1 MSRARKAAGG
11 PAVAIVTDST
21 AYLPS
26 GAAESMGVRV
36 VPLQVIVGGGVR
48 AEGVEIEPAEV
59 AEALRGGHAV
69 STSRPSPTL
78 FAAAYREA
86 FAAGASSVVSV
97 QISSEMSGT
106 LDAAR
111 LGALD
116 VDGDVRVVDSRSVGM
131 GMGFSVLAGAEA
143 AQAGAD
149 ADAVVEAVRRTLA
162 ATQAFFYV
170 DTLEFLRRGG
180 RIGAARALLG
190 SALAVKPLLCLR
202 DGRIEPLERVR
213 TSAKAMARLQEIAV
227 EAAGDEPVAVAIH
240 HLAAAS
246 RADELAQALDLRL
259 PKLAELVTTEVGAV
273 VGAHTGPGML
283 AVVIC
288 KR

>member
-1 MSRARKAAGG
+1 MPRARQT
-11 PAVAIVTDST
+11 PAVAVVTDST

-26 GAAESMGVRV
+26 GAADALGIRV

-48 AEGVEIEPAEV
+48 AEGAEIGPDEV
-59 AEALRGGHAV
+59 AEALRRGHAV

-78 FAAAYREA
+78 FAAIYREA

-97 QISSEMSGT
+97 HISAEMSGT

-111 LGALD
+111 LAAGG
-116 VDGDVRVVDSRSVGM
+116 VDGEVLIVDSRSVGM
-131 GMGFSVLAGAEA
+131 GMGFAVLAGADA
-143 AQAGAD
+143 AQAGAH
-149 ADAVVEAVRRTLA
+149 ADAVVDAVNRTLA

-190 SALAVKPLLCLR
+190 SALSVKPLLCLR
-202 DGRIEPLERVR
+202 EGRIEPLERVR
-213 TSAKAMARLQEIAV
+213 TSVKAMARLQDIAV
-227 EAAGDEPVAVAIH
+227 EAAGDDPVSVAVH
-240 HLAAAS
+240 HLAAPT
-246 RADELAQALDLRL
+246 RAEELAQALDLRL
-259 PKLAELVTTEVGAV
+259 PKLDELVTTEAGAV

>member
-1 MSRARKAAGG
+1 
-11 PAVAIVTDST
+11 VVTDST

-26 GAAESMGVRV
+26 GAADAMGVRV
-36 VPLQVIVGGGVR
+36 VPLQVILGGGVR
-48 AEGVEIEPAEV
+48 AEGSEIGPGEV
-59 AEALRGGHAV
+59 AEALRGGQAV

-78 FAAAYREA
+78 FAATYREA

-97 QISSEMSGT
+97 HISAEMSGT

-131 GMGFSVLAGAEA
+131 GMGFAVLAGAEA
-143 AQAGAD
+143 ARAGAD
-149 ADAVVEAVRRTLA
+149 ADAVVDAVHRTLA
-162 ATQAFFYV
+162 ATEAFFYV

-190 SALAVKPLLCLR
+190 SALSVKPLLR
-202 DGRIEPLERVR
+202 VSNGRIEPLERVR
-213 TSAKAMARLQEIAV
+213 TSARAMARLQDIAV
-227 EAAGDEPVAVAIH
+227 EAADDDPVAVAVH
-240 HLAAAS
+240 HLAAAT

-259 PKLAELVTTEVGAV
+259 PKLDELVTTEVGAV

>member
-1 MSRARKAAGG
+1 MPRARKVAGG
-11 PAVAIVTDST
+11 PAVAVVTDST

-36 VPLQVIVGGGVR
+36 VPLQVILGGGVR
-48 AEGVEIEPAEV
+48 AEGVEIDPAEV
-59 AEALRGGHAV
+59 AEALRAGHAV

-78 FAAAYREA
+78 FAATYREA

-131 GMGFSVLAGAEA
+131 GMGFAVLAGAEA

-149 ADAVVEAVRRTLA
+149 ADAVVDAVQRTLA

-180 RIGAARALLG
+180 RVGAAQALLG

-213 TSAKAMARLQEIAV
+213 TSARAMARLQEIAV
-227 EAAGDEPVAVAIH
+227 DAAGDEPVAVAIH
-240 HLAAAS
+240 HLAAAT

-259 PKLAELVTTEVGAV
+259 PKLDELVMTEVGAV

>member
-1 MSRARKAAGG
+1 MARARQT
-11 PAVAIVTDST
+11 PAVAVVTDST

-26 GAAESMGVRV
+26 GAAEAMGVRV

-48 AEGVEIEPAEV
+48 AEGDEIGPDEV
-59 AEALRGGHAV
+59 ADALRRGHAV

-78 FAAAYREA
+78 FAATYRAA

-97 QISSEMSGT
+97 HISSEMSGT

-111 LGALD
+111 LAAGG
-116 VDGDVRVVDSRSVGM
+116 VDGEVQVVDSRSVGM
-131 GMGFSVLAGAEA
+131 GMGFAVQAGAEA
-143 AQAGAD
+143 AQAGAH
-149 ADAVVEAVRRTLA
+149 ADAVVDVVNRTLA
-162 ATQAFFYV
+162 STQAYFYV

-180 RIGAARALLG
+180 RIGAARALVG
-190 SALAVKPLLCLR
+190 SALSVKPLLCLR

-213 TSAKAMARLQEIAV
+213 TSAKAMARLQDIAV
-227 EAAGDEPVAVAIH
+227 EAAGDDPVSVAVH
-240 HLAAAS
+240 HLAAPT
-246 RADELAQALDLRL
+246 RAEQLAQALDMRL
-259 PKLAELVTTEVGAV
+259 PKLDELVTTEVGAV

-288 KR
+288 RR